1 MATSPF
7 FFLIMFSLS
16 AFAFASHTDL
26 SNALEILSNSGYL
39 SMALTLQFTSK
50 TLNLDSKIITIFA
63 PSDLAFVQSGRL
75 SLLQLQY
82 HISPAQLFQDTL
94 KTLPFGS
101 RIPTLLLNHSL
112 IVTTADY
119 NAPFSI
125 NGISIDESP
134 VYDEGFLVIYGMDAF
149 FDTSFNITTSTS
161 FSALE
166 PSPPPTTMVNNNSSQ
181 SELKHY
187 GFDVDE
193 FGKASDWLRSRGYTT
208 MATFLGVQLSGF
220 RDHTRL
226 TIFAPLDEAIE
237 AYVRNITDYLVI
249 FRRHVVPRLLTWQDL
264 VRLSDGTML
273 QTFSGGF
280 VINLTWSGD
289 VLVLNGVPVVVL
301 PDIYTSNWLVLH
313 GLNRLLM
320 PPVNQKIIGDSFSE
334 LFAEDYHNQPEYK

>member
-1 MATSPF
+1 MATSLF
-7 FFLIMFSLS
+7 FSLIMFSLS
-16 AFAFASHTDL
+16 TFAFASRTAL

-50 TLNLDSKIITIFA
+50 TLNLDCKIITIFA

-75 SLLQLQY
+75 SFLQLQY

-101 RIPTLLLNHSL
+101 RIPTLLPNHSL
-112 IVTTADY
+112 IVTTSDY

-161 FSALE
+161 FSA
-166 PSPPPTTMVNNNSSQ
+166 PMVNNNSSQ

-237 AYVRNITDYLVI
+237 ACVRNITDYLVI
-249 FRRHVVPRLLTWQDL
+249 FRQHVVPRLLTWQDL

-301 PDIYTSNWLVLH
+301 PDIL
-313 GLNRLLM
+313 
-320 PPVNQKIIGDSFSE
+320 
-334 LFAEDYHNQPEYK
+334 YK